1 MQIRTIA
8 AAVFAVLLM
17 PHACPAQAQKPGPPA
32 SAPPA
37 LPPPPT
43 AAHEAPKSYIPG
55 LEHFM
60 NTIQTEHAKLWYA
73 GSARNWE
80 LAAYQL
86 AEIKEVMSDVQ
97 DLVPTFKNLPLAQ
110 MLDAVITGPIA
121 EVENALD
128 AKDFAKF
135 SAGYG
140 NLTEACNSCHQATG
154 NRFIV
159 IQRPTRPAFPN
170 QDFNPK

>member
-1 MQIRTIA
+1 MR
-8 AAVFAVLLM
+8 
-17 PHACPAQAQKPGPPA
+17 AQ
-32 SAPPA
+32 
-37 LPPPPT
+37 
-43 AAHEAPKSYIPG
+43 H
-55 LEHFM
+55 
-60 NTIQTEHAKLWYA
+60 A
-73 GSARNWE
+73 GSPLLLLHQILRG
-80 LAAYQL
+80 
-86 AEIKEVMSDVQ
+86 
-97 DLVPTFKNLPLAQ
+97 FKNLPLAQ